1 MKIYPR
7 LFKYISVETRYLK
20 TNTDSIENIDLKKK
34 CSYLDLDIPRLI
46 PYNEEHVKKKKENFS
61 SCCYSRVCLVQ
72 FPCTSFYT
80 HRVWFP
86 CMQLVCIL
94 CSSRAYDLCD
104 SSAFLVHPPDDSSLC
119 LSTEMVE
126 ISRVK
131 ARIFSLDWKGRMT
144 RPRSPN
150 P

>member
-7 LFKYISVETRYLK
+7 LFKYISVETRYSK
-20 TNTDSIENIDLKKK
+20 TNIDSIENIDLKKK
-34 CSYLDLDIPRLI
+34 CSYLDLDVPRLI
-46 PYNEEHVKKKKENFS
+46 PYSEEHVKKKRGEFLLMLLLT
-61 SCCYSRVCLVQ
+61 CVSRTIPMHIVC
-72 FPCTSFYT
+72 T
-80 HRVWFP
+80 HSVRFP
-86 CMQLVCIL
+86 CMQPVCIL

-104 SSAFLVHPPDDSSLC
+104 SSVFFVHPPDDSSLC
-119 LSTEMVE
+119 LSTKMVE

-131 ARIFSLDWKGRMT
+131 ARIFSLDCKGRMT